1 MEGIELLF
9 TKIGLIDGTLANN
22 KEITDSKTKK
32 TITLKFL
39 IHLLACLLFHYRSP
53 PKARKHHA
61 PVEVVIVH
69 RDKKSTIKPHLGVLL
84 RYLWFQVEY
93 PLWWRAHL
101 YLHLYNHREAVPYS
115 TQSLDP
121 KLHREQKNLTL
132 PFCKRTFYQHQ
143 VHSS

>member
-39 IHLLACLLFHYRSP
+39 IHLLACLLSG
-53 PKARKHHA
+53 
-61 PVEVVIVH
+61 
-69 RDKKSTIKPHLGVLL
+69 KKSTIKPHLGVLL

-115 TQSLDP
+115 TQSLDA